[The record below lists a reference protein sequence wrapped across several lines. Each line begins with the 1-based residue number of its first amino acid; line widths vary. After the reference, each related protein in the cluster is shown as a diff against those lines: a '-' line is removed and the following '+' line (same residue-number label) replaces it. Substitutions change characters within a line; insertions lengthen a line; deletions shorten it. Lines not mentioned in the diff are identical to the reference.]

1 MLQEIKNKAEK
12 AIKEAQTLKE
22 LNRVFKD
29 FLGKKGELSLV
40 LRGLKNLS
48 EKERI
53 KKGKESNELKGELKI
68 KFEKRKGEIGLEGQ
82 PDKEKGI
89 DVTIPG
95 KKPLIGHLS
104 PLTQVKRQI
113 IDIFR
118 GMGFEVIDGPEIEKE
133 WYNFDALNIPKD
145 HPARD
150 AWDTFWL
157 KGKDPLLLRTHTSPS
172 QIRYMEK
179 HQPPLRIIAPGKG
192 FRHEATDA
200 SHEMQF
206 YQVEG
211 LMVGEDVSA
220 ANFKAVVKH
229 FFESFFGQNIN
240 IRFTPDYFPFTEP
253 SFEVAMSCLIC
264 GGKGCPACKNTGWI
278 EIGGAGMVHPNVFK
292 HCKLDSDKWQGWAF
306 GFGIDRLT
314 MMKYKINDIRLIHS
328 GDLRF
333 LNQF

>member
-1 MLQEIKNKAEK
+1 MLKKIENKAEK
-12 AIKEAQTLKE
+12 EIKKAQTLKE

-40 LRGLKNLS
+40 LRGLKDLS
-48 EKERI
+48 EKEKINRG
-53 KKGKESNELKGELKI
+53 KKANELKERLKV
-68 KFEKRKGEIGLEGQ
+68 KFNKKKIEIGSESQ
-82 PDKEKGI
+82 FDKYKGI
-89 DVTIPG
+89 DVTIPS
-95 KKPLIGHLS
+95 KKPLMGHLS
-104 PLTQVKRQI
+104 PLTQVKRRI

-118 GMGFEVIDGPEIEKE
+118 GIGFEVVDGPEIENE
-133 WYNFDALNIPKD
+133 WYNFDALNIPQD

-157 KGKDPLLLRTHTSPS
+157 KGKKPLLLRTHTSPS

-179 HQPPLRIIAPGKG
+179 NQPPLRIISLGKG

-220 ANFKAVVKH
+220 ANFKAIVKQ
-229 FFESFFGQNIN
+229 FFETFFEQNIN
-240 IRFTPDYFPFTEP
+240 VRFTPDYFPFTEP

-264 GGKGCPACKNTGWI
+264 KGKGCSACKKTGWV

-292 HCKLDSDKWQGWAF
+292 SCKLDINKWQGWAF

>member
-1 MLQEIKNKAEK
+1 MLQEIENKAEK
-12 AIKEAQTLKE
+12 AIKKAQTLKE

-48 EKERI
+48 GKEKVE
-53 KKGKESNELKGELKI
+53 KGKESNELKEKLK
-68 KFEKRKGEIGLEGQ
+68 KVFKKREGEIGLKSQSG
-82 PDKEKGI
+82 DGKGI
-89 DVTIPG
+89 DVTIPS
-95 KKPLIGHLS
+95 KKPLVGHLS

-113 IDIFR
+113 INIFR
-118 GMGFEVIDGPEIEKE
+118 AMGFEVVDGPEIENE

-157 KGKDPLLLRTHTSPS
+157 KGKNSLLLRTHTSPG

-179 HQPPLRIIAPGKG
+179 HEPPLRIIAPGRI

-211 LMVGEDVSA
+211 LMVDETASA
-220 ANFKAVVKH
+220 ANFKAIVKQ
-229 FFESFFGQNIN
+229 FFERFFEQDIN

-264 GGKGCPACKNTGWI
+264 EGKGCSACKNTGWI
-278 EIGGAGMVHPNVFK
+278 EIGGAGMVHPNVLK
-292 HCKLDSDKWQGWAF
+292 HCKLDSNKWQGWAF

>member
-1 MLQEIKNKAEK
+1 MLKEIEKKAEK

-29 FLGKKGELSLV
+29 FLGNKGELSLV
-40 LRGLKNLS
+40 LRELKNLS
-48 EKERI
+48 EEDKI
-53 KKGKESNELKGELKI
+53 KRGKESNELKERLKEA
-68 KFEKRKGEIGLEGQ
+68 FNKREAEIGLESQ
-82 PDKEKGI
+82 SNKERGI

-95 KKPLIGHLS
+95 KKPLMGHLN

-113 IDIFR
+113 MNIF
-118 GMGFEVIDGPEIEKE
+118 GSIGFEVVDGPEIEKE

-172 QIRYMEK
+172 QVRYMEK

-220 ANFKAVVKH
+220 ANFKAIVNELFVFSEVVPFK
-229 FFESFFGQNIN
+229 I
-240 IRFTPDYFPFTEP
+240 IFPP
-253 SFEVAMSCLIC
+253 
-264 GGKGCPACKNTGWI
+264 
-278 EIGGAGMVHPNVFK
+278 
-292 HCKLDSDKWQGWAF
+292 
-306 GFGIDRLT
+306 
-314 MMKYKINDIRLIHS
+314 
-328 GDLRF
+328 
-333 LNQF
+333 

>member
-1 MLQEIKNKAEK
+1 MLKEIQNKAEK
-12 AIKEAQTLKE
+12 AIVEAKTLKE

-48 EKERI
+48 SEEKA
-53 KKGKESNELKGELKI
+53 KQGKESNELKESLSI
-68 KFEKRKGEIGLEGQ
+68 KFKEREDEISLGDQ
-82 PDKEKGI
+82 SSKEKGI

-95 KKPLIGHLS
+95 KKPLMGHLS

-113 IDIFR
+113 MDIFG
-118 GMGFEVIDGPEIEKE
+118 GMGFEVVDGPEIEKE
-133 WYNFDALNIPKD
+133 WYNFDALNIPKN

-157 KGKDPLLLRTHTSPS
+157 KGEEPLLLRTHTSPS

-179 HQPPLRIIAPGKG
+179 HEPPLRIISPGKG

-211 LMVGEDVSA
+211 LMIGEGVSA
-220 ANFKAVVKH
+220 ANFKAVVKQ
-229 FFESFFGQNIN
+229 FFEKFFKQSIN
-240 IRFTPDYFPFTEP
+240 VRFTPDFFPFTEP

-264 GGKGCPACKNTGWI
+264 DGKGCPACKNTGWI
-278 EIGGAGMVHPNVFK
+278 EIGGAGMVHPNVLK
-292 HCKLDSDKWQGWAF
+292 ACELDSSKWQGWAF
-306 GFGIDRLT
+306 GFGIDRLA
-314 MMKYKINDIRLIHS
+314 MMKYKINDIRLFHS

>member
-29 FLGKKGELSLV
+29 FLGKKGELSLI
-40 LRGLKNLS
+40 LRGLNDLS
-48 EKERI
+48 EEKKI
-53 KKGKESNELKGELKI
+53 KKGKEANKLKEELRKSFKEREKEISLKSQSNE
-68 KFEKRKGEIGLEGQ
+68 
-82 PDKEKGI
+82 EKGI
-89 DVTIPG
+89 DVTIPS
-95 KKPLIGHLS
+95 KKPLMGHLH

-113 IDIFR
+113 ISIFR
-118 GMGFEVIDGPEIEKE
+118 GMGFEAVDGPEIENE

-157 KGKDPLLLRTHTSPS
+157 KGKDPSLLRTHTSPS

-179 HQPPLRIIAPGKG
+179 YEPPLRIIAPGKI

-220 ANFKAVVKH
+220 ANFKAVVKQFLER
-229 FFESFFGQNIN
+229 FFEQNVN

-264 GGKGCPACKNTGWI
+264 SGEGCPACKNTGWI
-278 EIGGAGMVHPNVFK
+278 EIAGAGMVHPNVFK
-292 HCKLDSDKWQGWAF
+292 FCKLDSNKWQGWAF